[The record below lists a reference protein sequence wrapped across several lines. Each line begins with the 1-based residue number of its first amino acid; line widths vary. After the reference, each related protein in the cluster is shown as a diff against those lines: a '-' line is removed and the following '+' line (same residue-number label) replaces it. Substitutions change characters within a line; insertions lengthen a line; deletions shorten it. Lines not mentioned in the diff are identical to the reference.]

1 MSKIFNKATITTGLA
16 TTIISSTKFFNMPP
30 NLSDGIQTAAPIAAH
45 GIVAFSIWIF
55 LSKGFETIDE
65 MQEKRLKNKQRNDIQ
80 QDIDIITSAIESGHL
95 TEDDE
100 LKKRKEL
107 SDKYTELTNISTKPA
122 SSA

>member
-16 TTIISSTKFFNMPP
+16 TTIISSTKLLDIPP
-30 NLSDGIQTAAPIAAH
+30 NLSDGIQTAAPILAH
-45 GIVAFSIWIF
+45 GMVAFSIWFF
-55 LSKGFETIDE
+55 LNKGFETIDE

-95 TEDDE
+95 TEDDK

-107 SDKYTELTNISTKPA
+107 SDKYTELTSISTKPA